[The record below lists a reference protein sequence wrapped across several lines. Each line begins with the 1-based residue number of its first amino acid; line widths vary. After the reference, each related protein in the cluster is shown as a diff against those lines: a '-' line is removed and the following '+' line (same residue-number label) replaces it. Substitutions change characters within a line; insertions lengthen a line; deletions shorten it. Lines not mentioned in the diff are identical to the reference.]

1 MRSMSWKLF
10 LNRFIFSYRY
20 NLNKC
25 KLHHSFNILELGCG
39 DGVFAKEFVKYFDCK
54 SYTALDIKDQNF
66 SLNIDNFSYLKKS
79 IQDIKLCDLSTVDI
93 IFAFN
98 VFEHVSY
105 EDFLSFLG
113 KLRSCN
119 KSIIL
124 FGVCPNPQ
132 SPLGLLSQF
141 NDHTHL
147 NTFSPKIIYDF
158 CNSIFSD
165 NFQLDIYPAR
175 LPLPR
180 SFYSFLGFLF
190 ANLIAFIISLIQALY
205 RLQYKVGT
213 TDFVFKILKK

>member
-1 MRSMSWKLF
+1 MHLMSWKLS

-25 KLHHSFNILELGCG
+25 NIPNFSNILEVGCG
-39 DGVFAKEFVKYFDCK
+39 NGVFAREFVNYFNCK

-79 IQDIKLCDLSTVDI
+79 IQDLDINDLSSIDV

-98 VFEHVSY
+98 VLEHISY
-105 EDFLSFLG
+105 DDFLSFLY
-113 KLRSCN
+113 KLSCCK
-119 KSIIL
+119 KSIVL

-141 NDHTHL
+141 NDYTHL
-147 NTFSPKIIYDF
+147 NAYSPKIVSDF
-158 CNSIFSD
+158 CTSTFSN

-180 SFYSFLGFLF
+180 SFHSSLGFLI
-190 ANLIAFIISLIQALY
+190 ANLIAYIITLIQALY
-205 RLQYKVGT
+205 RMKYRVGT